1 MQDADLNRCFGIKK
15 KIIDCDWEYLSKLR
29 TSKFSQE
36 PMPQLRELLE
46 YVAEPD
52 LQHLWI
58 LLDIKL
64 DNNADD
70 VMRLIAETITS
81 VKPGT
86 RPWNDRIVLG
96 IWAAKFLP
104 LCMKY
109 LSGFPVSHIG
119 FSTCYARQFL
129 KVPNISFNM
138 LQKVL
143 LGPIGANFIKDVKDA
158 GRQIFTWTVN
168 DDNMMRWS
176 IQKEVDGVITDDPRR
191 FKEICDNWTDNEP
204 VARPSVAQ
212 WLYTF
217 WLYMLIGT
225 FFPRFKWK
233 FPETVDQI
241 TGRKAVRAK
250 YRVKLIEG

>member
-1 MQDADLNRCFGIKK
+1 MK
-15 KIIDCDWEYLSKLR
+15 LSP
-29 TSKFSQE
+29 E

-46 YVAEPD
+46 YLAQPD
-52 LQHLWI
+52 LQYLWI

-70 VMRLIAETITS
+70 VMRLIAETIAS
-81 VKPGT
+81 VKPGA

-104 LCMKY
+104 LCTKY
-109 LSGFPVSHIG
+109 LSGFPVSYIG

-129 KVPNISFNM
+129 KVPNVSFNM

-143 LGPIGANFIKDVKDA
+143 LGPIGSNFIKEVKDA

-168 DDNMMRWS
+168 EDNMMKWS
-176 IQKEVDGVITDDPRR
+176 IQQELDGVITDDPRR

-204 VARPSVAQ
+204 RARPSVMQ

-250 YRVKLIEG
+250 YKVRLTEG

>member
-1 MQDADLNRCFGIKK
+1 
-15 KIIDCDWEYLSKLR
+15 
-29 TSKFSQE
+29 
-36 PMPQLRELLE
+36 MPQLRELLE
-46 YVAEPD
+46 YVAQPD
-52 LQHLWI
+52 LQYLWI
-58 LLDIKL
+58 LLDIKP

-70 VMRLIAETITS
+70 VMRLIAETIAS
-81 VKPGT
+81 VKPGA

-104 LCMKY
+104 LCSKY

-119 FSTCYARQFL
+119 FSTCYARMFL
-129 KVPNISFNM
+129 KVPNVSFNM

-143 LGPIGANFIKDVKDA
+143 LGPIGANFIKEVKDA
-158 GRQIFTWTVN
+158 GRQLFTWTVN

-204 VARPSVAQ
+204 IVQPSFAQ

-225 FFPRFKWK
+225 FFPSFKWK

-241 TGRKAVRAK
+241 IGRKAVRVK
-250 YRVKLIEG
+250 YRVKLTEG